1 MYGLTKFAHFIPVKS
16 TYSLEDYAS
25 ILIDE
30 IMCLH
35 CIPLLIISDRGTQL
49 TSRFWQS
56 VQKRLGTKAKLSTC
70 FHPQT
75 DGKAERTIQTL
86 EDMTR
91 YCIIYFKVN
100 WDLHLP
106 LG

>member
-1 MYGLTKFAHFIPVKS
+1 MGIPQTIKQYDTIWMVMYGLTKFAHFIPVKS

-49 TSRFWQS
+49 TSRFW
-56 VQKRLGTKAKLSTC
+56 
-70 FHPQT
+70 
-75 DGKAERTIQTL
+75 
-86 EDMTR
+86 
-91 YCIIYFKVN
+91 
-100 WDLHLP
+100 
-106 LG
+106 